1 MPAVDSQQNYHLISL
16 TEDSG
21 KTAMKFSRKFDTCD
35 SEDNKIEA
43 GTTKVIYAYNPDDP
57 SSENSIPGH
66 NLKNMGSRSLL
77 LLNSLEKMP
86 TLPSDTETF
95 EILHD
100 KMAIPKGRTNYLCAV
115 FEMPKFNETHHMI
128 KVEPVIQ
135 AGHEGVVHHMLL
147 YECSDTFP
155 DHHLNYTGRCYTR
168 NMPPAVEDCTGGS
181 SIAAWAIGGKEF
193 YYPENAGFPLGRADS
208 PKVVI
213 LEIHYDNPEEKEG
226 TLLQIALIIIVE
238 PVIQVGHEGVV
249 HHMLL
254 YECNDTFPDHHL
266 NYTGHCYTRNMP
278 PAIAECTGGSA
289 MAAWAIGGKEFY
301 YPENVGFPLG
311 RADSPKIVI
320 LEIHYDN
327 PEEKEG
333 LIDSSG
339 MRIYHTKQLRKYDAG
354 VLLVGAGVDY
364 TMLIPPRQRD
374 WQTNGFCTKDCSMKV
389 RETFTNFFSD
399 PKGFKETKLPNGGIN
414 IFATLLHT
422 HLAGRKTWLR
432 HVRDGVELP
441 EIARDDHYDFNF
453 QEYHLLRNEVH
464 VKPGDT
470 MINVCIYNT
479 EDRATGVQG
488 GLATTDEMCL
498 SFILYYPKVN
508 VTKCMSREKP
518 AYNAWSKKYY
528 KQGDDP
534 RKPSWWTDAVNTG
547 LKDAYQE
554 ADQMVAKCSGRSNKP
569 IEVISKSYSVG
580 SFPLPPGLNA
590 CQKQGYP
597 QNYTRWYQFIHL
609 GGERHCESKVSWP
622 LCNVAGPLDPETS
635 ALTMGPPCLPQISL
649 PTRT

>member
-1 MPAVDSQQNYHLISL
+1 MIVPLCLFLLHSAALQASADLAIEHSFFAALDEDQNVKLYWNVSTESKEINFTVEAKTTGWIGFGISSGQGKMKEADIVIGWVKDGKAYFKDRHADGYVMPAVDSQQNYHLISL

-128 KVEPVIQ
+128 K
-135 AGHEGVVHHMLL
+135 
-147 YECSDTFP
+147 
-155 DHHLNYTGRCYTR
+155 
-168 NMPPAVEDCTGGS
+168 
-181 SIAAWAIGGKEF
+181 
-193 YYPENAGFPLGRADS
+193 
-208 PKVVI
+208 
-213 LEIHYDNPEEKEG
+213 
-226 TLLQIALIIIVE
+226 VE

-374 WQTNGFCTKDCSMKV
+374 WQTNGFCTKDCSMKA
-389 RETFTNFFSD
+389 
-399 PKGFKETKLPNGGIN
+399 FKDTKLPNGGIN
-414 IFATLLHT
+414 IFAAVLHT

-441 EIARDDHYDFNF
+441 EIVRDDHYDFNF

-470 MINVCIYNT
+470 IIHLLLFICRGWTFICA
-479 EDRATGVQG
+479 RI
-488 GLATTDEMCL
+488 
-498 SFILYYPKVN
+498 SFIMV
-508 VTKCMSREKP
+508 
-518 AYNAWSKKYY
+518 
-528 KQGDDP
+528 D
-534 RKPSWWTDAVNTG
+534 G
-547 LKDAYQE
+547 L
-554 ADQMVAKCSGRSNKP
+554 
-569 IEVISKSYSVG
+569 
-580 SFPLPPGLNA
+580 
-590 CQKQGYP
+590 
-597 QNYTRWYQFIHL
+597 
-609 GGERHCESKVSWP
+609 
-622 LCNVAGPLDPETS
+622 
-635 ALTMGPPCLPQISL
+635 SL
-649 PTRT
+649 APV